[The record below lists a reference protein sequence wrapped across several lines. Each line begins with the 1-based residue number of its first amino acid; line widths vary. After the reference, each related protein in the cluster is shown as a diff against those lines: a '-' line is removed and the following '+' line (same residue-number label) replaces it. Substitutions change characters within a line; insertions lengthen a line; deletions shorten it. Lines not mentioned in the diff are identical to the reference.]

1 MGRMSGAS
9 WQKWRKIEQ
18 LRRGHQ
24 RLRVALDG
32 RIRHEGRRGRQRVSS
47 KILNPK
53 TLSLQ
58 HFVTPTGE
66 EKIQENFKLHST
78 FL

>member
-47 KILNPK
+47 
-53 TLSLQ
+53 
-58 HFVTPTGE
+58 
-66 EKIQENFKLHST
+66 
-78 FL
+78 